1 MEVEGRVMWGCLDA
15 VYKFEEQSGDWIKT
29 TTKAPEATLGVCGG
43 KLVAIGGMDS
53 FEKHYVLIPICSSA
67 ALVWDPKGWNGMG
80 KWSDLASFR
89 DCSCRACAVGID
101 GGGLVVMGG
110 AEVEYGEKQPSQCV
124 NVFDGKNTFCIQEG
138 PSLPKPCWG
147 MSGVVHD
154 GVIYVMGGTFMG
166 TSVWSANISD
176 LMKPV
181 SFVCCCLYYYKGIS
195 YHLQL
200 QTGLTRIGGA
210 STLGN

>member
-15 VYKFEEQSGDWIKT
+15 VYKFEEQSGDWVKT
-29 TTKAPEATLGVCGG
+29 TTTAPEATLGVCGG

-53 FEKHYVLIPICSSA
+53 FEKHYALIPTCSPA

-80 KWSDLASFR
+80 KWSDLAWFEYG
-89 DCSCRACAVGID
+89 SCRACAVGIN

-110 AEVEYGEKQPSQCV
+110 GEKEIYEEKQPLTRV
-124 NVFDGKNTFCIQEG
+124 IVFDGKDRLSYQEG

-147 MSGVVHD
+147 MSGVVHY

-176 LMKPV
+176 LVKPV
-181 SFVCCCLYYYKGIS
+181 SFICCCYYY
-195 YHLQL
+195 
-200 QTGLTRIGGA
+200 
-210 STLGN
+210 